1 MRRSVVA
8 GAILATLL
16 SLPLVLTAA
25 PAFAAPVTDSQR
37 ATAALEYLLAAQRAD
52 GSIDGSLGETADF
65 VIGTAAAG
73 YDPATLHGCA
83 GGAGAIGFLATASDG
98 AAADAAKTGKAILA
112 VVAAGGDPSG
122 FAGRNLLA
130 RLTALYH
137 ASSGAYGDGSTFSQ
151 AFAIL
156 ALEASGQTVP
166 AAALAELLALQD
178 SDGSWS
184 YGTAPVAA
192 GGGDTNSTAIA
203 LMALD
208 AAGDHA
214 ADSTGLAYLHS
225 QQLGDG
231 GFPYQNASAWGPPV
245 SDPDSDSIVL
255 QALIAAG
262 QDPEGVSW
270 SQGSSTVLTHLRAG
284 QGTDGGYAYPG
295 MAENAFTTSQ
305 VPAALVRAPYAAP
318 VHWAAGQSLPTDVC
332 PSPSPTAAPAS
343 SPSPTAAPAASPSP
357 TAAPA
362 ASPTATPTAAPAAS
376 PTATPTARPTARPTL
391 KRTAR
396 PTARPTSG
404 PETPN
409 LTATATPAATD
420 VVAAAAATEAP
431 TVDVAGATSHGDAL
445 TPSADGGSSGG
456 LPTPLLYG
464 MAALVALLTVAGGGW
479 VLMARPRGR

>member
-1 MRRSVVA
+1 MPRSVVA

-16 SLPLVLTAA
+16 GLPLVLTAA
-25 PAFAAPVTDSQR
+25 PASAAPLTDSQR

-73 YDPATLHGCA
+73 YDPATLYGCA
-83 GGAGAIGFLATASDG
+83 GGTGAIGFLATASDG

-122 FAGRNLLA
+122 FAGRNLFA
-130 RLTALYH
+130 RLTALYD

-166 AAALAELLALQD
+166 AAALTELLALQD

-184 YGTAPVAA
+184 YGTTPVAA
-192 GGGDTNSTAIA
+192 GDGDTNSTAIA

-262 QDPEGVSW
+262 QDPEAVSW

-284 QGTDGGYAYPG
+284 QETDGGYAYPG
-295 MAENAFTTSQ
+295 MAENGFTTSQ

-318 VHWAAGQSLPTDVC
+318 VHWTAGQSLPTDVC
-332 PSPSPTAAPAS
+332 PSPSPTAGAAS
-343 SPSPTAAPAASPSP
+343 SASPTAAPAASPSP

-362 ASPTATPTAAPAAS
+362 ASPTATPTA
-376 PTATPTARPTARPTL
+376 RPTVRPAL

-396 PTARPTSG
+396 PTARPTAIPTDEPVASPTSG
-404 PETPN
+404 PETPI
-409 LTATATPAATD
+409 LTVTATPAATD
-420 VVAAAAATEAP
+420 VAAAAAATEVP
-431 TVDVAGATSHGDAL
+431 TADVAGATSHGDAL
-445 TPSADGGSSGG
+445 SPSAAGGSSDG

-479 VLMARPRGR
+479 ILMARPRGR